1 MSASSSAWP
10 PGAPAAFLAR
20 VRGRVRVRGRGRVR
34 VRVGA
39 TLRGRDRRPL
49 RSKRRPMERSVEG
62 DTGRCAEIQARCREI

>member
-10 PGAPAAFLAR
+10 PGAPAAFLVR
-20 VRGRVRVRGRGRVR
+20 GRGRVRVRVR

-49 RSKRRPMERSVEG
+49 RSKRRPTERSVEG
-62 DTGRCAEIQARCREI
+62 DTGGYTEI